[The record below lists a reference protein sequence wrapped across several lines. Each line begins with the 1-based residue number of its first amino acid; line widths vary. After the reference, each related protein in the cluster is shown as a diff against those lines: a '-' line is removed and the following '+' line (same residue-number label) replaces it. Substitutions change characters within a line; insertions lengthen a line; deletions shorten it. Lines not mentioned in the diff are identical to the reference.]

1 MIRVGLIGCGMIARV
16 HVPYIRSYKG
26 AEIIGVCDSNLEQA
40 KVLAR
45 RFKISKIY
53 TDSQAFFA
61 EQQPDIVHI
70 LTPPQTHAELAI
82 SAMETGIHVLV
93 EKPMA
98 VSVAEADRMIDT
110 ARRMKVR
117 LCVNHNR
124 LFDPVVL
131 KAKQMVANGAL
142 GEVVGVEA
150 FQGLAHLDTNNSAD
164 GLPSKKGWVSQLPG
178 GALQN
183 VGPHSIAL
191 LLAFVRAPRLISV
204 VTKRTGLIPG
214 APFEEVRAIFE
225 GEKALGTLAFSLS
238 PEPYQNFL
246 NLYGSK
252 ASLQVNLNNMTL
264 LVFKDRRLPKLLTK
278 SWFNIDQSFQLLGS
292 TMKTTFQVLTGNMS
306 FYPGMG
312 NLIRGYYASLEN
324 GGLPP
329 VSGEQGRN
337 VVRVLEL
344 ICEHGQDY
352 QRPKGS
358 DKQFSESSVDQRLGE

>member
-1 MIRVGLIGCGMIARV
+1 LIRVGLIGCGRIARV

-26 AEIIGVCDSNLEQA
+26 AEIIGVCDCNPEQA
-40 KVLAR
+40 KILAR
-45 RFKISKIY
+45 HFNIAGVY
-53 TDSQAFFA
+53 TDPKVFLA
-61 EQQPDIVHI
+61 EQHPDVVHI

-82 SAMETGIHVLV
+82 FAMEAGIHVLV

-98 VSVAEADRMIDT
+98 VSVAEADRMIET

-117 LCVNHNR
+117 LCVDHNR

-131 KAKQMVANGAL
+131 KAQQMVADGIL

-150 FQGLAHLDTNNSAD
+150 FQGIAHLNANNSAD
-164 GLPSKKGWVSQLPG
+164 GLPSKKGWVSELPG
-178 GALQN
+178 GVLQN

-191 LLAFVRAPRLISV
+191 LLAFMRAPRPVSV

-225 GEKALGTLAFSLS
+225 GEKALGTLTFSLS
-238 PEPYQNFL
+238 PEPYLNFL

-252 ASLQVNLNNMTL
+252 ASLQINLNNMTL
-264 LVFKDRRLPKLLTK
+264 IIFKDRRLPKLLTK
-278 SWFNIDQSFQLLGS
+278 SWFNIDQSLQLLS
-292 TMKTTFQVLTGNMS
+292 NTMKSSLQVLTGKMK

-312 NLIRGYYASLEN
+312 TLIRRYYACLEN

-329 VSGEQGRN
+329 VSGEEGRE
-337 VVRVLEL
+337 VVKVLDL
-344 ICEHGQDY
+344 ICQQGQGY
-352 QRPKGS
+352 QRPKIVAGS
-358 DKQFSESSVDQRLGE
+358 FQEAVSIKG